1 MTLSDLRL
9 LLADD
14 RRRGLLYAR
23 RWHIEQYLAIR
34 AARSNRTA

>member
-14 RRRGLLYAR
+14 RRRKMPFSR

-34 AARSNRTA
+34 AARNA